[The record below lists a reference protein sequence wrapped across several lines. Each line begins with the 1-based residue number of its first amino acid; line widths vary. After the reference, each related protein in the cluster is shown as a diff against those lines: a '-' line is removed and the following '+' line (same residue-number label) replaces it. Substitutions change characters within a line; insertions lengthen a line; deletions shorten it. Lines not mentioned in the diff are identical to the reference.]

1 MSAAKATSKR
11 KIRLKNLK
19 EHQTIWH
26 PESTLVYK
34 SRKERVVIGRY
45 VDDELIP
52 LDDEALELCEEWNMK
67 PDESLLESR
76 SSPDED
82 EKSGADEDDNGEDG
96 EEDGGEDGGEDEEGN
111 NDDEQSD
118 KKETVHEPEVKD
130 SEPTAPLQSSDE
142 SLQQIMDEYAS
153 YSKSFLSKLL
163 DVNNEKD
170 SKFSAKE
177 QECEQL
183 KSELED
189 LQAKYDVIKKKF
201 DTMKSLFA

>member
-82 EKSGADEDDNGEDG
+82 EKSGADEDDNGE
-96 EEDGGEDGGEDEEGN
+96 EDGGEEDGGEDEEGN

-130 SEPTAPLQSSDE
+130 SEPAAPLQSSDE
-142 SLQQIMDEYAS
+142 SLQQIMDEYTS